1 VVVFDPD
8 TIADRATYERPAQ
21 LATGVSDVLVNGRFA
36 LRDGRP
42 TGARTGHV
50 VRGRAYRVGA
60 PGGCRAN
67 AADWNWR

>member
-1 VVVFDPD
+1 VVVFDPV
-8 TIADRATYERPAQ
+8 TIADQATYEQPAQ

-42 TGARTGHV
+42 TGAHTGRV
-50 VRGRAYRVGA
+50 VRGRAYWGGA

-67 AADWNWR
+67 AADWSWR